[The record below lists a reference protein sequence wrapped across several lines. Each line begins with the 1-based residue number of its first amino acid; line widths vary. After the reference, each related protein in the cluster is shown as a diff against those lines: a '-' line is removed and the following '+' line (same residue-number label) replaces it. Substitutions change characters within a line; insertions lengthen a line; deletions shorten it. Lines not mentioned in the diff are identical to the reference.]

1 VQSIQFFT
9 NEVGLGE
16 AMAIILFTL
25 IAGLILMPINL
36 LAMANMYRNKKTLS
50 ALKPELDNLKIIHK
64 GNPSEI
70 AKSTMALYKKHKIKL
85 SIKMGLL
92 ISPAKFFWFWH
103 VPSSS
108 TDNI

>member
-25 IAGLILMPINL
+25 IARLILMPINL

-70 AKSTMALYKKHKIKL
+70 AKSTMALYKKHKIK
-85 SIKMGLL
+85 IVDKNGA
-92 ISPAKFFWFWH
+92 I
-103 VPSSS
+103 
-108 TDNI
+108 NIASQVFLVLACSKLFNR